1 MDSNSNPL
9 SNELLIFTLGDNVY
23 SNYTGDD
30 GFAYVNLNLTAGE
43 HELSIQFNGNDNYFD
58 SALTSR
64 VKIKSRVVLS
74 LEYDVYVNDITR
86 FGEVIYLNNLSN
98 GIYNVDVSL
107 ENANDDYVFENIV
120 ESFAVDVRNVS
131 FIASDL
137 TTTDEDDVL
146 YNIAVVDEKG
156 NTLSNKT
163 VTITLDETF
172 DFTSDENGLIQVPI
186 SLKSGNYLL
195 YVDFKGDNNYFKNST
210 SFNIFVKCK
219 LDGNKA
225 NNQY

>member
-74 LEYDVYVNDITR
+74 LEYDVYQNSAVLKVYLSKAVNDAVVVKVNDITR

-107 ENANDDYVFENIV
+107 ENANDDYVFENIS
-120 ESFAVDVRNVS
+120 E
-131 FIASDL
+131 
-137 TTTDEDDVL
+137 
-146 YNIAVVDEKG
+146 
-156 NTLSNKT
+156 SNK
-163 VTITLDETF
+163 L
-172 DFTSDENGLIQVPI
+172 
-186 SLKSGNYLL
+186 SLPYSYYKKDGNYTAMW
-195 YVDFKGDNNYFKNST
+195 Y
-210 SFNIFVKCK
+210 
-219 LDGNKA
+219 
-225 NNQY
+225 